1 MIIFNIG
8 CGILIFSNFI
18 ISILPNKDAVKSSN
32 NPKLVNKFLMQVI
45 ICMMSLGLAVILGII
60 GAYVYLIP
68 LLSSNSDEWLP
79 LLSPGVFITLC
90 GIAFIRIHFKLIKK
104 DDK

>member
-1 MIIFNIG
+1 MIHFNIG
-8 CGILIFSNFI
+8 CGILIFSNFM
-18 ISILPNKDAVKSSN
+18 ISLLPNKDVVKSSN
-32 NPKLVNKFLMQVI
+32 NPELVDKFLIQVI
-45 ICMMSLGLAVILGII
+45 ICMLSLGLAVIDGMI

-68 LLSSNSDEWLP
+68 LLSSNSDECLP

>member
-1 MIIFNIG
+1 MILFNIG

-45 ICMMSLGLAVILGII
+45 ICMLSLGIAVILGMI

-79 LLSPGVFITLC
+79 LLSPGIFITLC
-90 GIAFIRIHFKLIKK
+90 LIAFFRIHFKFTSNQE
-104 DDK
+104 

>member
-32 NPKLVNKFLMQVI
+32 NPKLVNKFLMQLMI
-45 ICMMSLGLAVILGII
+45 LQLSLFLAVILGMI
-60 GAYVYLIP
+60 GAYIHLIP
-68 LLSSNSDEWLP
+68 LLSSKNDDWLP
-79 LLSPGVFITLC
+79 ILSPSVFITLFV
-90 GIAFIRIHFKLIKK
+90 IAFIRIRFKLIKK
-104 DDK
+104 DGK